1 MGRKDLSEKLLL
13 DYNDVFADVC
23 NGLIFRKPGWIKPR
37 KLHAYPTETLGI
49 FNGGIK
55 QGIRDVVKRY
65 KDCNMCF
72 LVGIENQSVPDY
84 NMISRIMMYDAL
96 NYSAQN
102 RNFGKKK
109 GRKKD
114 KMFLPVISC
123 VLYFGYQK
131 RWKGPKTLYELL
143 KLPKALE
150 KFINNYK
157 IHVIEVAWLSDE
169 ERQMLTGDFR
179 ILADVLNEQRTTGKI
194 LGSNRRVRH
203 AKALLAALSAITGNP
218 HFEKIQLE
226 NHREGMITMRNLME
240 GYNNQLIAQGDKQGF
255 ERGQKQGFESGQK
268 QGFES
273 GQKTI
278 AHRMLKKFSD
288 MPEMIAEMT
297 GLSMAEIVAIQ
308 QTIKDHSGV
317 QH

>member
-96 NYSAQN
+96 SYSAQT
-102 RNFGKKK
+102 RNARKKK
-109 GRKKD
+109 GRKRD
-114 KMFLPVISC
+114 KKYLPVISC

-131 RWKGPKTLYELL
+131 RWKGPKTLYECNYS
-143 KLPKALE
+143 ALILTL
-150 KFINNYK
+150 F
-157 IHVIEVAWLSDE
+157 VICVSAQNLSITA
-169 ERQMLTGDFR
+169 TG
-179 ILADVLNEQRTTGKI
+179 
-194 LGSNRRVRH
+194 RRV
-203 AKALLAALSAITGNP
+203 S
-218 HFEKIQLE
+218 
-226 NHREGMITMRNLME
+226 
-240 GYNNQLIAQGDKQGF
+240 
-255 ERGQKQGFESGQK
+255 
-268 QGFES
+268 
-273 GQKTI
+273 
-278 AHRMLKKFSD
+278 
-288 MPEMIAEMT
+288 
-297 GLSMAEIVAIQ
+297 
-308 QTIKDHSGV
+308 
-317 QH
+317 